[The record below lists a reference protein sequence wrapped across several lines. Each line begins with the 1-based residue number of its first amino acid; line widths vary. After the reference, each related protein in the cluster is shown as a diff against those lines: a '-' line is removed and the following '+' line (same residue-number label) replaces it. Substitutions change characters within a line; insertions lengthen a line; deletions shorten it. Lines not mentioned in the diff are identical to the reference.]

1 MLGGKH
7 GQLFFD
13 YISRYIVYS
22 STNIFFKVHAI
33 FLQMISTFPLITLL
47 TYGSH
52 LEFITCLFTQVEDLM
67 MSVNNNIRGELLH
80 FLRLSSHFLLW

>member
-7 GQLFFD
+7 ENYFFD
-13 YISRYIVYS
+13 YISRYIVCS

>member
-13 YISRYIVYS
+13 YISRYIVPIFS
-22 STNIFFKVHAI
+22 SKSMLF

-67 MSVNNNIRGELLH
+67 MSVNNNIRGAPPFFATL
-80 FLRLSSHFLLW
+80 FSFFTVVD